1 MGPTGLGTPLHS
13 RCFHSPSLEQG
24 LTKTNYVPGRC
35 REQMILN
42 RMQPLTCKAQSLD
55 REMSE
60 ILGTHTWERMAGTE
74 EGGVVP
80 RCFGKGMN
88 KSARSGA

>member
-1 MGPTGLGTPLHS
+1 M
-13 RCFHSPSLEQG
+13 
-24 LTKTNYVPGRC
+24 
-35 REQMILN
+35 MLN

-60 ILGTHTWERMAGTE
+60 IPGTHTWERMEGTE